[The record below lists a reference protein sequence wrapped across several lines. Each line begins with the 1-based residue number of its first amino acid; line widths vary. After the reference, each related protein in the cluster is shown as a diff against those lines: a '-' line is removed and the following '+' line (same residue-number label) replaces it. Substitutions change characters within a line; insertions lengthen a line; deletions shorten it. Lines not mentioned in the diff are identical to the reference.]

1 MHLVSPYL
9 LMDLLNPLLKF
20 GYHPTSMKKAD
31 GVVLDKPVKPSYYSP
46 SSLRV
51 IFLLQ
56 TVSTILERIVAYHL
70 ALAARSR
77 KLPHQN

>member
-1 MHLVSPYL
+1 
-9 LMDLLNPLLKF
+9 
-20 GYHPTSMKKAD
+20 MKKAN